1 MRAIAIST
9 PGSPGVLKLEERP
22 TPEPGPGDLLVRV
35 QAAGVNRPD
44 IMQRLGRY
52 PPPPGASDLPGLE
65 VAGVVERTGER
76 VKRWR
81 PGDRVCALVAGGGYA
96 EYAAVPEPQALP
108 IPRGMDAIHAA
119 AVPET
124 YFTVW
129 TNLFQRAHLSAGEHV
144 LIHGGSSGIGTTAI
158 QLARAFDA
166 RPIATAGTLA
176 KCQACE
182 RLGAVAI
189 NYHEHDFVETV
200 LELTGRRGADVILD
214 IVGGDYLTRNLECLA
229 MNGRIA
235 QIGLQGGAKT
245 QVNLAMLMQRRA
257 TLTGSTLRPRT
268 VEEKGAIARD
278 LEARVWPLL
287 AAGQIGPQV
296 YAVFP
301 LARAADAHRALESG
315 EVIGKVVL
323 EA

>member
-1 MRAIAIST
+1 M
-9 PGSPGVLKLEERP
+9 
-22 TPEPGPGDLLVRV
+22 
-35 QAAGVNRPD
+35 
-44 IMQRLGRY
+44 
-52 PPPPGASDLPGLE
+52 
-65 VAGVVERTGER
+65 
-76 VKRWR
+76 
-81 PGDRVCALVAGGGYA
+81 
-96 EYAAVPEPQALP
+96 
-108 IPRGMDAIHAA
+108 
-119 AVPET
+119 
-124 YFTVW
+124 W
-129 TNLFQRAHLSAGEHV
+129 TNLFQRAHLPAGEHV

-166 RPIATAGTLA
+166 RPIATAGTPA

-189 NYHEHDFVETV
+189 NYREHDFVETV
-200 LELTGRRGADVILD
+200 RELTGRRGADVILD

-245 QVNLAMLMQRRA
+245 QVNLAMLMLRRA

-287 AAGQIGPQV
+287 AAGQSARRCTPCFHSP
-296 YAVFP
+296 AP
-301 LARAADAHRALESG
+301 PMRTARSRAARSSARSCSRPDRQRRRQTTTARSPVRASSG
-315 EVIGKVVL
+315 GDTP
-323 EA
+323 AMQPRARR